1 MARVWGPEILTAIPL
16 PKKRDALYTTQYWI
30 LSSNWPAFQA
40 KSSAAELNL
49 LSGSR
54 IIKPKET
61 QPTDFSWI
69 YGTEPDGAW
78 RVVRVVFAH
87 IVPI

>member
-1 MARVWGPEILTAIPL
+1 LFFLQNKVEKSWPPTSLIVLASPAGL
-16 PKKRDALYTTQYWI
+16 
-30 LSSNWPAFQA
+30 SNWPAFQA